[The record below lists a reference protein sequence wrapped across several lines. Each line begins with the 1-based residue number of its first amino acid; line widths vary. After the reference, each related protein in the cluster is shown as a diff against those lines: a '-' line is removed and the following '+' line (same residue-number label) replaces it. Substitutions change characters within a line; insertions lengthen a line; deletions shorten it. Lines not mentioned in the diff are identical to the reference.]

1 MEVTVKKRVSGS
13 ETTDKKETIPGIIFS
28 KKNLISFMLVAIK
41 LATHFIKK
49 SREN

>member
-1 MEVTVKKRVSGS
+1 MEITIKNGMSGS
-13 ETTDKKETIPGIIFS
+13 ETTDKKETLQGIIFS
-28 KKNLISFMLVAIK
+28 KKNLISFVLVAIK

>member
-1 MEVTVKKRVSGS
+1 MEVKVKNGMLGS
-13 ETTDKKETIPGIIFS
+13 EATNQKETLQGIIFS

>member
-1 MEVTVKKRVSGS
+1 MEITVKKRVSGS
-13 ETTDKKETIPGIIFS
+13 EATNQKETIKGIIFS
-28 KKNLISFMLVAIK
+28 KKNLVSFVLVAIK